1 MSIDPET
8 LEQHGEVTQ
17 EEVKKQYGQHTKQ
30 EKINQQRFQSD
41 FSDLVSIIV
50 NSKPFLLLLS

>member
-50 NSKPFLLLLS
+50 NPMLYFIVNC